1 MRIFGLYLKRIVK
14 RRLTLIFMVLLPV
27 LFTFMVVTQYNDAT
41 KVTLAMY
48 VPDPAVDS
56 YVSAMLEKQD
66 VTLIHAKD
74 ADSAIQTSANL
85 GIVFTSTAGELF
97 DNPGAV
103 KIESYAKEVNFNS
116 KSLEVKL
123 NSIFSSLQTLASNAP
138 DAGAFQ
144 ESMKLM
150 ADSPAPVTIEPSIL
164 GNPNAVVLT
173 STFNMIVFIM
183 LFLTMTNTLLF
194 LGDKVHSTTERVL
207 LTAKNKLSYYLQTV
221 SVFAAIGIVQFLLMI
236 ALMSG
241 AFGIDLELSA
251 FHLLLLVLA
260 YGLLNVI
267 AAGIGLLLVSRTT
280 KQSTGRL
287 LVTVV
292 SLPLAMLGGTLWP
305 SSIMP
310 EGMQR
315 FARILPTRWI
325 TELNTELFSGFTG
338 SGSAV
343 TVHFVS
349 LLGCAALIFLL
360 LTRVKTQDI

>member
-1 MRIFGLYLKRIVK
+1 MRIFELYLKRIVK
-14 RRLTLIFMVLLPV
+14 RRLTLIFMVLLPI

-41 KVTLAMY
+41 KVTLALY
-48 VPDPAVDS
+48 APDPAVDS

-66 VTLIHAKD
+66 VTLIHAED
-74 ADSAIQTSANL
+74 ADSAIKSSANL
-85 GIVFTSTAGELF
+85 GIVFSQTADELYASP
-97 DNPGAV
+97 DGM
-103 KIESYAKEVNFNS
+103 KIESYAKETNFNS

-123 NSIFSSLQTLASNAP
+123 NSVFSSLQTLAKNAP
-138 DAGAFQ
+138 DAGAFKQ
-144 ESMKLM
+144 NMKLM
-150 ADSPAPVTIEPSIL
+150 EGSPAPIKVEPSIL
-164 GNPNAVVLT
+164 GNPHAVVLT

-221 SVFAAIGIVQFLLMI
+221 SVFAAIGVVQFLLMI

-251 FHLLLLVLA
+251 SHLLLLVLA

-325 TELNTELFSGFTG
+325 TELNTELFSGF
-338 SGSAV
+338 SGNSGAV
-343 TVHFVS
+343 TTHFIS
-349 LLGCAALIFLL
+349 LFGCAAVIFLL

>member
-1 MRIFGLYLKRIVK
+1 MRIFELYLKRIVK
-14 RRLTLIFMVLLPV
+14 RRLTLIFMVLLPI

-41 KVTLAMY
+41 KVSLALY
-48 VPDPAVDS
+48 APDPAVNS

-66 VTLIHAKD
+66 VTLIHAED
-74 ADSAIQTSANL
+74 ADSAVHSSANL
-85 GIVFTSTAGELF
+85 GIVFSQSAEELYA
-97 DNPGAV
+97 NPDGM
-103 KIESYAKEVNFNS
+103 KIESYAKEANFNS

-123 NSIFSSLQTLASNAP
+123 NSVFSALQTLAKNAP
-138 DAGAFQ
+138 AAEAFK
-144 ESMKLM
+144 ENMKLM
-150 ADSPAPVTIEPSIL
+150 EDSPAPIQVEPSIL
-164 GNPNAVVLT
+164 GNPNAVILT
-173 STFNMIVFIM
+173 SAFNMIVFIM

-221 SVFAAIGIVQFLLMI
+221 GVFAAIGVVQFLLMI

-241 AFGIDLELSA
+241 AFGIDLELSTS
-251 FHLLLLVLA
+251 HLLLLILA

-325 TELNTELFSGFTG
+325 TELNTELFSGFPG
-338 SGSAV
+338 SNGAV
-343 TVHFVS
+343 TIHFIS
-349 LLGCAALIFLL
+349 LLGCAAVIFLL

>member
-1 MRIFGLYLKRIVK
+1 MRIFELYLKRIVK
-14 RRLTLIFMVLLPV
+14 RRLTLIFMVLLPI

-41 KVTLAMY
+41 KVTLALY
-48 VPDPAVDS
+48 APDAAVDS

-66 VTLIHAKD
+66 VTLIHAED
-74 ADSAIQTSANL
+74 ADSAIKSSANL
-85 GIVFTSTAGELF
+85 GIVFSQTADELYASP
-97 DNPGAV
+97 DGM
-103 KIESYAKEVNFNS
+103 KIESYAKETNFNS

-123 NSIFSSLQTLASNAP
+123 NSVFSSLQTLAKNAP
-138 DAGAFQ
+138 DAEAFKQ
-144 ESMKLM
+144 NMKLM
-150 ADSPAPVTIEPSIL
+150 EDSPAPIKVEPSIL
-164 GNPNAVVLT
+164 GNPHAVVLT

-221 SVFAAIGIVQFLLMI
+221 SVFAAIGVVQFLLMI

-251 FHLLLLVLA
+251 SHLLLLVLA

-325 TELNTELFSGFTG
+325 TELNTELFSGF
-338 SGSAV
+338 SGSSGAV
-343 TVHFVS
+343 TTHFIS
-349 LLGCAALIFLL
+349 LLGCAAVIFLL

>member
-1 MRIFGLYLKRIVK
+1 
-14 RRLTLIFMVLLPV
+14 MVLLPV

-41 KVTLAMY
+41 KVTLALY
-48 VPDPAVDS
+48 APDPAVES

-74 ADSAIQTSANL
+74 ADSAIHNSANL
-85 GIVFTSTAGELF
+85 GIVFSQTAEELYASP
-97 DNPGAV
+97 DGM
-103 KIESYAKEVNFNS
+103 KIESYAKETNFNS

-123 NSIFSSLQTLASNAP
+123 NSVFSSLQTLAKNAP
-138 DAGAFQ
+138 AAAAFK
-144 ESMKLM
+144 ENMKLM
-150 ADSPAPVTIEPSIL
+150 EDSPAPIKVEPSIL
-164 GNPNAVVLT
+164 GNPHAVVLT

-207 LTAKNKLSYYLQTV
+207 LTAKNKLSYYLQTAL
-221 SVFAAIGIVQFLLMI
+221 VFAAIGIVQFLLMI

-251 FHLLLLVLA
+251 SHLLLLVLA

-325 TELNTELFSGFTG
+325 TELNTELFSGF
-338 SGSAV
+338 SGNSGAV
-343 TVHFVS
+343 TTHFIS
-349 LLGCAALIFLL
+349 LLGCAAVIFLL